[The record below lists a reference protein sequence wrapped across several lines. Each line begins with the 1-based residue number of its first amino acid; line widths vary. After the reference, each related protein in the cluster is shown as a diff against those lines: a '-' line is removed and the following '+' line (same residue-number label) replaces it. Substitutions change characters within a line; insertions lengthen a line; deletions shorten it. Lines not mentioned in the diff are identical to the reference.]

1 MVEARTRRRLKGW
14 PALLALLLCGCASW
28 PETGTVEAGSV
39 SEPATPPPADGTE
52 GTDAGAPGA
61 VPSAPAAPAY
71 HPAGVALLEQ
81 ARNERSA
88 GDPDR
93 AGATLERALR
103 VDADNPWIWIELARL
118 RMDAG
123 RAAAAE
129 GMARKAFSLATRD
142 EAARSAARALIDA
155 SGSGP

>member
-1 MVEARTRRRLKGW
+1 LKAG
-14 PALLALLLCGCASW
+14 PALIALALCGCASW
-28 PETGTVEAGSV
+28 PVAGTVEAGSV
-39 SEPATPPPADGTE
+39 AEPAAPAPAAGTE
-52 GTDAGAPGA
+52 RTDAGGPGA
-61 VPSAPAAPAY
+61 VPEAPTAPVY

-81 ARNERSA
+81 ARGERSA
-88 GDPDR
+88 GDADR

-123 RAAAAE
+123 RATAAE

-142 EAARSAARALIDA
+142 EAARSEARVLINAAGA
-155 SGSGP
+155 GP